1 MDRLESQNAQ
11 DARVERLW
19 RQLDTLKKGEL
30 DLPDLRRGLKKIDHR
45 QLPTFVFAVDA
56 DILL

>member
-1 MDRLESQNAQ
+1 MDPLESQNAQ

-30 DLPDLRRGLKKIDHR
+30 DLAGLRRGLQKIDHR
-45 QLPTFVFAVDA
+45 QLPTFASAVDT
-56 DILL
+56 DI